1 MNTISIIGRLT
12 ANPELKEFKTKNA
25 QTKKTEKIHYVN
37 FCVAIDRVPKNEK
50 EPADFIQCT
59 AWRQKADLIYEYF
72 SKGSL
77 IGIVGEL
84 HSHSYEQVII
94 DPETRKKKKVKRTSY
109 DVMVTDLT
117 FCSSKSSKKEDK
129 ELEKEFDDD
138 DSYDDEDEDDDDEDD
153 TELPFDV

>member
-12 ANPELKEFKTKNA
+12 ADPELKEFKTKNA

-37 FCVAIDRVPKNEK
+37 FCVAVDRYPKNEK

-72 SKGSL
+72 AKGSL

-84 HSHSYEQVII
+84 HSHSYEQEII

-117 FCSSKSSKKEDK
+117 FCSSKSSKKED
-129 ELEKEFDDD
+129 DDD
-138 DSYDDEDEDDDDEDD
+138 DDEEDDDDDDEEDD
-153 TELPFDV
+153 EQLPFDV

>member
-12 ANPELKEFKTKNA
+12 ADPELKEFKTKNK

-37 FCVAIDRVPKNEK
+37 FCVAIDRFPKNKK

-84 HSHSYEQVII
+84 HSHSYEQEII

-117 FCSSKSSKKEDK
+117 FCSSKKK
-129 ELEKEFDDD
+129 
-138 DSYDDEDEDDDDEDD
+138 DEDDDDDEEDVDEEEDDDEEEEDD